1 MAAPHVQ
8 ARPRTA
14 TERLGQASALLAYVV
29 VSLPIGAV
37 CAALLLA
44 SGVVGVLLSP
54 LAIGF
59 PILNATAAAA
69 WHYARLERALAN
81 RMLGARIPPL
91 PPRRRIDAHGWRR
104 LGGFFRESG
113 SRRAIGLALLKL
125 PATAAAAAVG
135 LAATAL
141 VAALVVLGVEGFT
154 TPDPPIFVGGA
165 KLGVVT
171 GVLLLLV
178 AVPAGIVALAVLGG
192 LASALRAL
200 AHSLLASAPPPGSPV
215 REMLAE
221 SLGDRNLQVA
231 YWLPDRQIFVDER
244 GAPVELPEPGSG
256 RAWTSVDR
264 GGRRVAAI
272 VHDADLDA
280 GPELVQAAAAAAA
293 LALENEQLKADLRA
307 RLEELR
313 ASRMRI
319 VDAGDA
325 ARRRLERDLHDGAQQ
340 QLVALAL
347 DLRLLKARVHGDGDS
362 AALVERA
369 NAKLAAALEELRELA
384 RGIHPAILTDRG
396 FVPAVQ
402 ALTRRVSLPID
413 CDLPIEGRLPDP
425 VEAAAYFV
433 VAEAITN
440 VVKYSQASHATVR
453 AWRDGD
459 VVEVEVV
466 DDGVGGAD
474 RARGSGLRGLED
486 RLSAVDGTLDVRSP
500 LGEGTRVHARIPCG
514 AGALVREASEQ
525 SADFLKHAA
534 SVLQSSRVET

>member
-1 MAAPHVQ
+1 
-8 ARPRTA
+8 
-14 TERLGQASALLAYVV
+14 VV
-29 VSLPIGAV
+29 
-37 CAALLLA
+37 
-44 SGVVGVLLSP
+44 
-54 LAIGF
+54 AI
-59 PILNATAAAA
+59 
-69 WHYARLERALAN
+69 
-81 RMLGARIPPL
+81 
-91 PPRRRIDAHGWRR
+91 
-104 LGGFFRESG
+104 
-113 SRRAIGLALLKL
+113 
-125 PATAAAAAVG
+125 
-135 LAATAL
+135 
-141 VAALVVLGVEGFT
+141 
-154 TPDPPIFVGGA
+154 
-165 KLGVVT
+165 
-171 GVLLLLV
+171 
-178 AVPAGIVALAVLGG
+178 AVLGG
-192 LASALRAL
+192 VASALRAL
-200 AHSLLASAPPPGSPV
+200 THSLLASAPPPGSPV

-244 GAPVELPEPGSG
+244 GGRVELPEPGSG

-293 LALENEQLKADLRA
+293 LALDNEQLKADLRA

-313 ASRMRI
+313 ASRVRI

-396 FVPAVQ
+396 LVPAVQ

-413 CDLPIEGRLPDP
+413 CDLRIEGRLPDP

-440 VVKYSQASHATVR
+440 VVKYSQAGHATVR
-453 AWRDGD
+453 AWKAGD
-459 VVEVEVV
+459 IVEVEVV
-466 DDGVGGAD
+466 DDGIGGAD
-474 RARGSGLRGLED
+474 ASRGSGLRGLAD
-486 RLSAVDGTLDVRSP
+486 RLAAVDGKLDVKSP
-500 LGEGTRVHARIPCG
+500 RGSGTRVHARIPCT
-514 AGALVREASEQ
+514 AGTLVEEAS
-525 SADFLKHAA
+525 SDPLKHAA
-534 SVLQSSRVET
+534 SVLQSASVEA

>member
-1 MAAPHVQ
+1 MHSSRG
-8 ARPRTA
+8 RPRTIG
-14 TERLGQASALLAYVV
+14 ERVVDALAVLAYILL
-29 VSLPIGAV
+29 SLPVGAICSV
-37 CAALLLA
+37 LLLA
-44 SGVVGVLLSP
+44 AGVLGVLLSP
-54 LAIGF
+54 LWIGF
-59 PILNATAAAA
+59 PILNATAVAA
-69 WHYARLERALAN
+69 WRYAQLERALAN

-91 PPRRRIDAHGWRR
+91 PPRRRFDAHGWRR
-104 LGGFFRESG
+104 IGAFFRESG

-125 PATAAAAAVG
+125 PATAGAGAAGLVATG
-135 LAATAL
+135 LAAAL
-141 VAALVVLGVEGFT
+141 LVLGIEGLAG
-154 TPDPPIFVGGA
+154 PEPPIYVGGA

-171 GVLLLLV
+171 GILLLV
-178 AVPAGIVALAVLGG
+178 AAVPATVVAIAVLGG
-192 LASALRAL
+192 VGSALRTL
-200 AHSLLASAPPPGSPV
+200 THSLLASAPPAGAPV

-221 SLGDRNLQVA
+221 SLGDRDLQVA

-244 GAPVELPEPGSG
+244 GARVELPEPGSG

-293 LALENEQLKADLRA
+293 LAIDNEQLKADLRA

-313 ASRMRI
+313 ASRVRI

-396 FVPAVQ
+396 LVPAVQ

-413 CDLPIEGRLPDP
+413 CDLRIEGRLPDP

-433 VAEAITN
+433 VAEAVTN
-440 VVKYSQASHATVR
+440 VVKYSQAGHCTVR

-466 DDGVGGAD
+466 DDGIGGAD
-474 RARGSGLRGLED
+474 PSRGSGLRGLED
-486 RLSAVDGTLDVRSP
+486 RLAAVDGKLEVRSQR
-500 LGEGTRVHARIPCG
+500 GEGTRVGARIPCR
-514 AGALVREASEQ
+514 AGAIVADAS
-525 SADFLKHAA
+525 SSDFLKHAA
-534 SVLQSSRVET
+534 SVLQSSSVDT

>member
-1 MAAPHVQ
+1 MSAPARTPGLGDRLAESAAV
-8 ARPRTA
+8 
-14 TERLGQASALLAYVV
+14 LAYIV
-29 VSLPIGAV
+29 VSLPLGIV
-37 CAALLLA
+37 CVALLLA
-44 SGVVGVLLSP
+44 AGLLGVVLSP
-54 LAIGF
+54 LWIGF
-59 PILNATAAAA
+59 SILAGTAAAA
-69 WHYARLERALAN
+69 WRYAQLERAIAN
-81 RMLGARIPPL
+81 RLLRARIPPL

-104 LGGFFRESG
+104 IGASFRETG
-113 SRRAIGLALLKL
+113 SRRAIALALFKL
-125 PATAAAAAVG
+125 PVSLLGAAAGIAAVA
-135 LAATAL
+135 LA
-141 VAALVVLGVEGFT
+141 AALVVLGIQGLAG
-154 TPDPPIFVGGA
+154 PSPPVYVGGA
-165 KLGVVT
+165 QLGVVS
-171 GVLLLLV
+171 GLLMLALALPAAIL
-178 AVPAGIVALAVLGG
+178 AVAVLGAV
-192 LASALRAL
+192 ASALRAVT
-200 AHSLLASAPPPGSPV
+200 HSVLASAPPPGSPV

-231 YWLPDRQIFVDER
+231 YWLPDRRIFVDER
-244 GAPVELPEPGSG
+244 GSPVELPAPESG

-293 LALENEQLKADLRA
+293 QALDNEQLKADLRA

-313 ASRMRI
+313 ASRVRI

-396 FVPAVQ
+396 LVPAVQ

-413 CDLPIEGRLPDP
+413 CDLRIEGRLPDP

-433 VAEAITN
+433 VAEAVTN
-440 VVKYSQASHATVR
+440 VVKYSQAGHATVR
-453 AWRDGD
+453 AWKDGD
-459 VVEVEVV
+459 DVEVEVA
-466 DDGVGGAD
+466 DDGIGGA
-474 RARGSGLRGLED
+474 
-486 RLSAVDGTLDVRSP
+486 
-500 LGEGTRVHARIPCG
+500 
-514 AGALVREASEQ
+514 
-525 SADFLKHAA
+525 
-534 SVLQSSRVET
+534 

>member
-1 MAAPHVQ
+1 MDAPR
-8 ARPRTA
+8 ARSGPRTLS
-14 TERLGQASALLAYVV
+14 ERLAEAAAVLAYVV
-29 VSLPIGAV
+29 VSLPLGAV

-44 SGVVGVLLSP
+44 AGVVGVLLSP
-54 LAIGF
+54 LWIGF
-59 PILNATAAAA
+59 PILNATAVAA
-69 WHYARLERALAN
+69 WHYAKLERAFAN

-91 PPRRRIDAHGWRR
+91 PPRRRFDARGWRR
-104 LGGFFRESG
+104 IGAFFRESG

-125 PATAAAAAVG
+125 PATAAAGAAGVAAAA
-135 LAATAL
+135 LA
-141 VAALVVLGVEGFT
+141 VALVVLGLQGFAG
-154 TPDPPIFVGGA
+154 PDPPVYVGGA

-171 GVLLLLV
+171 GLLLLIA
-178 AVPAGIVALAVLGG
+178 AVPAGVVAVAVLGG
-192 LASALRAL
+192 VASALRSL
-200 AHSLLASAPPPGSPV
+200 TQSLLASAPPPGSPV

-244 GAPVELPEPGSG
+244 GARVELPEPGSG

-293 LALENEQLKADLRA
+293 LALDNEQLKADLRA

-313 ASRMRI
+313 ASRVRI

-396 FVPAVQ
+396 LVPAVQ

-413 CDLPIEGRLPDP
+413 CDLRIEGRLPDP

-433 VAEAITN
+433 VAEAVTN
-440 VVKYSQASHATVR
+440 VVKYSQAGHATVR
-453 AWRDGD
+453 AWKDGD
-459 VVEVEVV
+459 IVEVEVI
-466 DDGVGGAD
+466 DDGIGGAD
-474 RARGSGLRGLED
+474 PSRGSGLRGLDD
-486 RLSAVDGTLDVRSP
+486 RLAAVDGKLAVESP
-500 LGEGTRVHARIPCG
+500 RGSGTRVHARIPCH
-514 AGALVREASEQ
+514 AANMVEQAS
-525 SADFLKHAA
+525 SDPLKHAA
-534 SVLQSSRVET
+534 SVLQTSSVEA

>member
-1 MAAPHVQ
+1 MDAPRGR
-8 ARPRTA
+8 ARPSTIA
-14 TERLGQASALLAYVV
+14 ERLGEGAAVLAYVAVSLPLAAACSALLLVA
-29 VSLPIGAV
+29 
-37 CAALLLA
+37 
-44 SGVVGVLLSP
+44 GVAGVLLSP
-54 LAIGF
+54 LALGF

-69 WHYARLERALAN
+69 WRYARLERALAN

-91 PPRRRIDAHGWRR
+91 PPRRRFEAHGWRR
-104 LGGFFRESG
+104 IGAYFRESG

-125 PATAAAAAVG
+125 PATIGAGAAG
-135 LAATAL
+135 LAAAGL
-141 VAALVVLGVEGFT
+141 AVALVVLGVQGFAG
-154 TPDPPIFVGGA
+154 PEPPIYVGGA
-165 KLGVVT
+165 KLGIGT
-171 GVLLLLV
+171 GLLLLLA
-178 AVPAGIVALAVLGG
+178 AVPAAVVAVAVLGG
-192 LASALRAL
+192 IANALRSL
-200 AHSLLASAPPPGSPV
+200 THSLLASAPPPGRPV

-293 LALENEQLKADLRA
+293 LALDNEQLKADLRA

-313 ASRMRI
+313 ASRVRI
-319 VDAGDA
+319 VEAADA

-396 FVPAVQ
+396 LVPAVQ

-413 CDLPIEGRLPDP
+413 CDLRIEGRLPDP

-474 RARGSGLRGLED
+474 ASRGSGLRGLGD
-486 RLSAVDGTLDVRSP
+486 RLSAVDGKLGVHSP
-500 LGEGTRVHARIPCG
+500 RGDGTRVHARIPCR
-514 AGALVREASEQ
+514 AGTLVEQAS
-525 SADFLKHAA
+525 SDPLKHAA
-534 SVLQSSRVET
+534 SVLQSASVET

>member
-1 MAAPHVQ
+1 MDAVRGH
-8 ARPRTA
+8 ARPRSVG
-14 TERLGQASALLAYVV
+14 ERLGEASAVLAYVV
-29 VSLPIGAV
+29 VSLPVGAI

-44 SGVVGVLLSP
+44 AGVVGVLLSP
-54 LAIGF
+54 LWIGF
-59 PILNATAAAA
+59 TILNATAAVA

-91 PPRRRIDAHGWRR
+91 PPRRRFDAHGWRR
-104 LGGFFRESG
+104 IGAFFRESG

-125 PATAAAAAVG
+125 PATLAAGATG

-141 VAALVVLGVEGFT
+141 AAALVVLGIQGLIGPE
-154 TPDPPIFVGGA
+154 PPIYVGGA
-165 KLGVVT
+165 KLGIVT
-171 GVLLLLV
+171 GLLLLLA
-178 AVPAGIVALAVLGG
+178 AVPAGIVAIAVLGG
-192 LASALRAL
+192 VAGALRGL
-200 AHSLLASAPPPGSPV
+200 TRSLLASAPPPGAPV

-244 GAPVELPEPGSG
+244 GARVELPEPDSG

-293 LALENEQLKADLRA
+293 LALDNEQLKADLRA

-313 ASRMRI
+313 ASRVRI

-396 FVPAVQ
+396 LVPAVQ

-413 CDLPIEGRLPDP
+413 CDLRIEGRLPDP

-433 VAEAITN
+433 VAEAVTN
-440 VVKYSQASHATVR
+440 VVKYSEASHATVR
-453 AWRDGD
+453 AWKDGD
-459 VVEVEVV
+459 VVQVEVS

-474 RARGSGLRGLED
+474 PSRGSGLRGLDD
-486 RLSAVDGTLDVRSP
+486 RLAAVDGKLAVESP
-500 LGEGTRVHARIPCG
+500 RGEGTRVHARIPCR
-514 AGALVREASEQ
+514 AGALVEDAS
-525 SADFLKHAA
+525 SDPLKHAA
-534 SVLQSSRVET
+534 SVLQSSSVEA